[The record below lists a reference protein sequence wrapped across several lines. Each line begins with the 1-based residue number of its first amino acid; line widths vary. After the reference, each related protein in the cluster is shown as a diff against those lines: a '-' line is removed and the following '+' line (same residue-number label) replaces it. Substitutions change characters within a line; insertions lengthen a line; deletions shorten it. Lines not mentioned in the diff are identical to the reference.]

1 MSRTAAALF
10 AAAAL
15 IAAALVPAAQASTRA
30 EAMPTIAS
38 GTTTGADCEW
48 GTEPAQ
54 VIPATTF
61 PADYT
66 GLNFY

>member
-30 EAMPTIAS
+30 EAMPTMAS
-38 GTTTGADCEW
+38 GTATGADCEW

-54 VIPATTF
+54 VIPTIDY
-61 PADYT
+61 PAGYT
-66 GLNFY
+66 GYNY